1 MQHIQNIAQNT
12 EASPTESKARYL
24 MDLPTTTSDHLLCP
38 QQVTEFPGSSVST
51 ELSRKR
57 GRDLHEV
64 LHSNSESPQKH
75 KRKFTRTRN
84 IGYARQKTT
93 MDSFVSRLKEIPR
106 TSMEMAG
113 GSAALGVV
121 SNTSLVIHNVN
132 DSVMPV
138 EHVELIGQIEH
149 DYSCDGTTTKRAR
162 TAQTAAHSPALS
174 TLEYDKQ
181 SADS

>member
-1 MQHIQNIAQNT
+1 
-12 EASPTESKARYL
+12 
-24 MDLPTTTSDHLLCP
+24 MDLPDTTSDSLSCP
-38 QQVTEFPGSSVST
+38 QPVPEVPGTSVPT

-57 GRDLHEV
+57 GRDLHEM

-149 DYSCDGTTTKRAR
+149 DYSCEGTPTKRAR

-174 TLEYDKQ
+174 TLEYDKRI
-181 SADS
+181 ADS